1 MIGLPLPP
9 IKPPRIA
16 DALLNPSPGVSE
28 RALDGML
35 GDRRDWGATP

>member
-16 DALLNPSPGVSE
+16 DASLNASPGVSE
-28 RALDGML
+28 RARDGMA
-35 GDRRDWGATP
+35 GDRGDWDATQ